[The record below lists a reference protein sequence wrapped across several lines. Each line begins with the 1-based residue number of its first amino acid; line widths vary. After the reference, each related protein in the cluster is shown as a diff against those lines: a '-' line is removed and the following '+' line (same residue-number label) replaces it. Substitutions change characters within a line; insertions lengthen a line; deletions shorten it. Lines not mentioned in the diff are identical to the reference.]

1 MTRFPKFTRRAFS
14 LLALVL
20 VTGSFSTVVS
30 TDWAHAEKYQSRL
43 NSLLLKKNDL
53 YLPTRL
59 VLGEEARF
67 VVKAPAGNLVKIL
80 VSAKSE
86 GYVLP
91 NGTSL
96 SVGEEVQELTGT
108 VPANGVLELKLPVP
122 KDPTMEGKVVYVA
135 GVVGPSEEALTPID
149 LIDSTGRRTEENALV
164 IVKPVEAGGPSI
176 MPSMPGLSPQVFN
189 QLTTMSEI
197 YGKGDNSK
205 KQLLDTGDIN
215 RDRAIDQNPFVNR
228 GLQPGINGR

>member
-1 MTRFPKFTRRAFS
+1 MTRFPNFTRRALS
-14 LLALVL
+14 LLTLVL
-20 VTGSFSTVVS
+20 ITGTATAVVWPEMS
-30 TDWAHAEKYQSRL
+30 HAEKYQSRL

-59 VLGEEARF
+59 VLGEEVRF
-67 VVKAPAGNLVKIL
+67 VVKAPAGNMVKIL

-91 NGTSL
+91 NGTPL

-108 VPANGVLELKLPVP
+108 VPANGVLELKLSMP
-122 KDPTMEGKVVYVA
+122 KDPSMEGKVVYVA
-135 GVVGPSEEALTPID
+135 GVVGPSEEAFAPID

-205 KQLLDTGDIN
+205 KQLLDNGDIN
-215 RDRAIDQNPFVNR
+215 RDRAIDQNPFINR
-228 GLQPGINGR
+228 GLQPGIGR